1 MIKVKSKRKWL
12 FLAAL
17 VGVSIAIVATV
28 VFSSKKQQPIVGST
42 RKHPKEW
49 LSSIPAVDSKVKVL
63 EIINARIVR
72 AGTDAP
78 GVAFEIRNNSN
89 LAVMAV
95 EVTCGEGGISTDGLE
110 DEDHPKVIIQ
120 PFGVLTAEMNDE
132 LSPGFPIVITA
143 ATFEDGTEKGRE
155 SSVELMQKLRTRER
169 ARHKAEK
176 QSQPE
181 QEKPHQ

>member
-12 FLAAL
+12 LLAAL
-17 VGVSIAIVATV
+17 VVASIAIVATV
-28 VFSSKKQQPIVGST
+28 VLSSKKQQPTVGHT

-49 LSSIPAVDSKVKVL
+49 LSSIPAVDSKVKDL

-72 AGTDAP
+72 AETDAP

-95 EVTCGEGGISTDGLE
+95 EVTCGEAGISKDGLE
-110 DEDHPKVIIQ
+110 DEDHPTVIIQ
-120 PFGVLTAEMNDE
+120 PHGTLTAEMNDE
-132 LSPGFPIVITA
+132 LSPGIPIVITA
-143 ATFEDGTEKGRE
+143 ATFEDGSEKGRE
-155 SSVELMQKLRTRER
+155 SSVELMQKLRARER
-169 ARHKAEK
+169 SRRKAEK
-176 QSQPE
+176 ERQHE

>member
-1 MIKVKSKRKWL
+1 MITVKSNRKWL

-17 VGVSIAIVATV
+17 VVASIAIIGTV
-28 VFSSKKQQPIVGST
+28 VFSSKKQQPTVGHT

-49 LSSIPAVDSKVKVL
+49 LSSIPAVDSKVKDL

-72 AGTDAP
+72 AETDAP
-78 GVAFEIRNNSN
+78 GVAFEIKNNSN

-95 EVTCGEGGISTDGLE
+95 EVTCGEAGISKDGLE
-110 DEDHPKVIIQ
+110 DEDHPTVIIQ
-120 PFGVLTAEMNDE
+120 PHGTLTAEMNDE
-132 LSPGFPIVITA
+132 LSPGIPIVITA
-143 ATFEDGTEKGRE
+143 ATFEDGSEKGRE
-155 SSVELMQKLRTRER
+155 SSVELMQKLRVRER

-176 QSQPE
+176 QSHE

>member
-1 MIKVKSKRKWL
+1 MNNVKSKRKWL

-17 VGVSIAIVATV
+17 VVASIAIVATV
-28 VFSSKKQQPIVGST
+28 VFSSRKQQPT
-42 RKHPKEW
+42 MKDLRNHPKEW
-49 LSSIPAVDSKVKVL
+49 LSSIPAVDSEVKDL

-95 EVTCGEGGISTDGLE
+95 EVTCGEAGISTDGLG

-120 PFGVLTAEMNDE
+120 PHGTLTAEMNDE
-132 LSPGFPIVITA
+132 LSPGMPIVITA
-143 ATFEDGTEKGRE
+143 ATFEDGSEKGRE
-155 SSVELMQKLRTRER
+155 SSVKLMKNLRERER
-169 ARHKAEK
+169 ASRKAEK
-176 QSQPE
+176 ERQHE
-181 QEKPHQ
+181 QENPHQ